1 MKKLVLVFQKYGK
14 FWSVSLCQFIKHK
27 PIISNELMSVLILI
41 NSLLDLART
50 FIFKEDSKQNIS
62 LGFLS
67 WLRPRPIYCILTSD
81 PMKISIS
88 QSQMWTMQAKKS
100 GFRLAAA
107 VTWPPI
113 HSSYCPSFLR
123 IQNEYTINNV
133 IFQNNKIATYS
144 YILFRVYCW
153 QYIVS

>member
-1 MKKLVLVFQKYGK
+1 
-14 FWSVSLCQFIKHK
+14 
-27 PIISNELMSVLILI
+27 
-41 NSLLDLART
+41 
-50 FIFKEDSKQNIS
+50 
-62 LGFLS
+62 
-67 WLRPRPIYCILTSD
+67 
-81 PMKISIS
+81 
-88 QSQMWTMQAKKS
+88 MQAKKS

-144 YILFRVYCW
+144 YILFRV
-153 QYIVS
+153 IVGSIESVNLITKYLERH